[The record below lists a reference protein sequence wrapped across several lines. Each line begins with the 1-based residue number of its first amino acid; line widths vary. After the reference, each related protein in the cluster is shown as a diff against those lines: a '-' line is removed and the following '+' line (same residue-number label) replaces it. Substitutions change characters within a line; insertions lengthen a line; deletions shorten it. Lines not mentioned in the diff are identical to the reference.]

1 MAFILGSIVQRKQ
14 ELKRNAEY
22 DSVEAFVLFVGHPRS
37 GHTLVAAILDSRPEM
52 IIANEFNLLEK
63 FQEFTEDLTEDIYSR
78 RLRIFAELHSTSK
91 RQTMFGSRD
100 PSYRRPY
107 TYNIPGSWQGK
118 YRDKLKV
125 KV

>member
-22 DSVEAFVLFVGHPRS
+22 DSVEALVLFVGHPRS
-37 GHTLVAAILDSRPEM
+37 GHTLVAAILDSHPEM

-63 FQEFTEDLTEDIYSR
+63 FQDFTKDPNEDIYSR

-91 RQTMFGSRD
+91 RQTMS
-100 PSYRRPY
+100 
-107 TYNIPGSWQGK
+107 
-118 YRDKLKV
+118 V
-125 KV
+125 

>member
-37 GHTLVAAILDSRPEM
+37 GHTLVAAILDSHPEM

-91 RQTMFGSRD
+91 RQTMSVWE
-100 PSYRRPY
+100 S
-107 TYNIPGSWQGK
+107 
-118 YRDKLKV
+118 
-125 KV
+125 

>member
-1 MAFILGSIVQRKQ
+1 MAFILGSIVQRKRD
-14 ELKRNAEY
+14 LKHNAEY

-37 GHTLVAAILDSRPEM
+37 GHTLVAAILDSHPEM

-63 FQEFTEDLTEDIYSR
+63 FQDFTKDPNEDIYSR

-91 RQTMFGSRD
+91 RQTVSGSRA
-100 PSYRRPY
+100 PSCGRSY

-118 YRDKLKV
+118 YKNQLKV
-125 KV
+125 TI